1 MERKC
6 QQPHSGF
13 YVPLPGRET
22 LHFYSFFFF
31 AQNGCL
37 EHQKRLEGESR
48 RNPEERNRKY
58 FGKSLTT
65 TFSFYLVGPKLSL
78 GFSIVET
85 RERMFGPTQCLLW
98 ASTVLLQISAVGSLV
113 HQFSASF
120 LCVNLGSSREPW
132 ISAVRA
138 CGDLQMQSLRTH
150 QGSPIWTVSSGDPGL
165 ADLLGVLHVEH
176 RAGPAGPHQAPPCVS
191 QPHLILHPIPK
202 SSYGFTP
209 SFYSGLWSNVTSS
222 ERASLLS
229 KIMPTQCSSPH
240 LLDFCSWYLVVPN
253 TIIHVIA

>member
-1 MERKC
+1 MVG
-6 QQPHSGF
+6 QPCSLW
-13 YVPLPGRET
+13 LPTPEADFLQHVLASVGQEGGSAHLGWAVGILLMT
-22 LHFYSFFFF
+22 DASLTVTPWKESASSLTVAFTCLCLGEKHFTFILFFF

-120 LCVNLGSSREPW
+120 LCVNLGSSREP
-132 ISAVRA
+132 
-138 CGDLQMQSLRTH
+138 
-150 QGSPIWTVSSGDPGL
+150 
-165 ADLLGVLHVEH
+165 
-176 RAGPAGPHQAPPCVS
+176 
-191 QPHLILHPIPK
+191 
-202 SSYGFTP
+202 
-209 SFYSGLWSNVTSS
+209 
-222 ERASLLS
+222 
-229 KIMPTQCSSPH
+229 
-240 LLDFCSWYLVVPN
+240 
-253 TIIHVIA
+253 

>member
-1 MERKC
+1 MASHTRGRLLAACPGQCGAGGGLCSPGLGCRNPPHDRCFFNRYTMERKC

-120 LCVNLGSSREPW
+120 LCVNLGSSREP
-132 ISAVRA
+132 
-138 CGDLQMQSLRTH
+138 
-150 QGSPIWTVSSGDPGL
+150 
-165 ADLLGVLHVEH
+165 
-176 RAGPAGPHQAPPCVS
+176 
-191 QPHLILHPIPK
+191 
-202 SSYGFTP
+202 
-209 SFYSGLWSNVTSS
+209 
-222 ERASLLS
+222 
-229 KIMPTQCSSPH
+229 
-240 LLDFCSWYLVVPN
+240 
-253 TIIHVIA
+253 